1 MGNNEVERISFGFS
15 EGIALPNSRHHNSR
29 PDMQPLCLVLVIATF
44 FLAGCASQ
52 SQFIPAPPPGTPE
65 RSIAY
70 PEPDK
75 KILLI
80 YNHGSTQEYRRDQCR
95 PNGST
100 TPGVVKELSGKKV
113 LGLDVV
119 VYGFCTPA
127 KTGGYEQRSRAGEPK
142 IMRRVENIEEAV
154 RGFQNSGVPA
164 EHIFLAGHSAGGW
177 ASLLVARRHNVRINA
192 VIAFAPA
199 FAGRKSGRS
208 PGWQALHDS
217 HVQFMAEAREM
228 NALVYAFDSDAFNSP
243 EDLAFLNGIPGI
255 RLVRL
260 GAQEID
266 GIKCDSPDGH
276 QTVFRDCFARTQE
289 KVILAYLAERLTEIR
304 KD

>member
-1 MGNNEVERISFGFS
+1 MFGVVP
-15 EGIALPNSRHHNSR
+15 GAHPIHAR
-29 PDMQPLCLVLVIATF
+29 PLLNVLVIATL
-44 FLAGCASQ
+44 FLAGCAGM

-127 KTGGYEQRSRAGEPK
+127 KTGSYEQGSRSGEPK
-142 IMRRVENIEEAV
+142 ITTRVENIEDVV
-154 RGFQNSGVPA
+154 RSFQSSGVPA
-164 EHIFLAGHSAGGW
+164 EHIFLVGHSAGGW

-199 FAGRKSGRS
+199 FAGRRSNRS
-208 PGWQALHDS
+208 PGWQALQDS
-217 HVQFMAEAREM
+217 HVRFMAEAREL
-228 NALVYAFDSDAFNSP
+228 NALVYAFDSDAFNPP
-243 EDLAFLNGIPGI
+243 EDLAFLSDIPGI
-255 RLVRL
+255 RLVHL

-266 GIKCDSPDGH
+266 GIACDSPDGH

-289 KVILAYLAERLTEIR
+289 NVILAYLAERLAETR

>member
-1 MGNNEVERISFGFS
+1 MMGRGSMYMPGKDKVRKKAIPAK
-15 EGIALPNSRHHNSR
+15 ALLN
-29 PDMQPLCLVLVIATF
+29 VLVIATL
-44 FLAGCASQ
+44 FLGGCVAQ

-113 LGLDVV
+113 LGFDVV

-127 KTGGYEQRSRAGEPK
+127 KTGSYGQRSRAGEPK
-142 IMRRVENIEEAV
+142 IMRRVENIEDAV
-154 RGFQNSGVPA
+154 RSFQNSGVPA
-164 EHIFLAGHSAGGW
+164 EHIFLVGHSAGGW
-177 ASLLVARRHNVRINA
+177 ASLLVARRHNVSINA

-199 FAGRKSGRS
+199 FAGKKSSRE
-208 PGWQALHDS
+208 PGWQALHDN
-217 HVQFMAEAREM
+217 HVQLMAEAREM

-243 EDLAFLNGIPGI
+243 QDLAFLSGIPG
-255 RLVRL
+255 VRFVHL

-289 KVILAYLAERLTEIR
+289 KVILAYLVERLTEIR

>member
-1 MGNNEVERISFGFS
+1 MRL
-15 EGIALPNSRHHNSR
+15 ALSIPAKA
-29 PDMQPLCLVLVIATF
+29 PLYVLVTATL
-44 FLAGCASQ
+44 FLAGCAGM

-65 RSIAY
+65 QSIAY

-80 YNHGSTQEYRRDQCR
+80 YNHGSTQEFRRDQCR

-100 TPGVVKELSGKKV
+100 TPLVVKELSGKKV

-127 KTGGYEQRSRAGEPK
+127 KTGSYQQGSRAGEPK
-142 IMRRVENIEEAV
+142 IMRRVENIEEVV
-154 RGFQNSGVPA
+154 RSFQNSGVPT
-164 EHIFLAGHSAGGW
+164 EHIFLVGHSAGGW
-177 ASLLVARRHNVRINA
+177 ASLMVARRHNVRINA

-208 PGWQALHDS
+208 PGWQALHDN
-217 HVQFMAEAREM
+217 HVRFMAEAREM

-243 EDLAFLNGIPGI
+243 EDLAFLGDIPGT

-266 GIKCDSPDGH
+266 GSECDSPDGH

-289 KVILAYLAERLTEIR
+289 RVILAYLAERLTGIR
-304 KD
+304 KE

>member
-1 MGNNEVERISFGFS
+1 MRRKAIPAK
-15 EGIALPNSRHHNSR
+15 ALLS
-29 PDMQPLCLVLVIATF
+29 LLVIATF
-44 FLAGCASQ
+44 FLGGCAAR

-65 RSIAY
+65 KSIAY

-80 YNHGSTQEYRRDQCR
+80 YNHGSTREYLRDRCS

-119 VYGFCTPA
+119 VYGLCTPA
-127 KTGGYEQRSRAGEPK
+127 KTGSYEQGSRAGKPK
-142 IMRRVENIEEAV
+142 IMRRVEDIEDAV
-154 RGFQNSGVPA
+154 RSFQNSGVPA
-164 EHIFLAGHSAGGW
+164 EHIFLVGHSAGGW
-177 ASLLVARRHNVRINA
+177 ASLLVARRHNVRING

-199 FAGRKSGRS
+199 FAGKKSGRQ
-208 PGWQALHDS
+208 PGWQALHEG
-217 HVQFMAEAREM
+217 HVQFMSEARKM

-243 EDLAFLNGIPGI
+243 EDLAFLRGIPGI
-255 RLVRL
+255 RFVRL

-266 GIKCDSPDGH
+266 GSKCDSPNGH
-276 QTVFRDCFARTQE
+276 QTVFRECFARTQE
-289 KVILAYLAERLTEIR
+289 KVILAYLAKRLTEIR
-304 KD
+304 GE